1 MVMTG
6 RSWGKWLTSNVAS
19 ASRLRCAQALCVIL
33 WVFFFPGHAFAQNWI
48 PQVDRSVVRILVGG
62 VSRPDGTGSGWV
74 IAKGGYI
81 VTNRHVIDGS
91 DRQIVYYRDAMGHT
105 QSAEA
110 QIVAQSASHDL
121 VILKIDNVDLPPL
134 VTSSTLPGKGSDV
147 YALGFPGA
155 ADNALT
161 NYNDE
166 NGLVESTVTS
176 GKIGRIIE
184 AQLFGPQDR
193 QGYARTTWVQH
204 SAAISGGNS
213 GGPLF
218 DSCGRVIAI
227 NTAGALGQVQ
237 DEHGTVELPQGI
249 QWAAPIKSVLPL
261 INDISEPI
269 SVENQTSVCNGQFA
283 GVSVTPAAPAS
294 ANDIPYWPIVGAIFL
309 VGGAL
314 IGVFVLLR
322 KPAIAGPANGPLVAR
337 YPVQIEGRSTDLWQL
352 GGQTKAGV
360 PVIVEARVGSRMTI
374 GRTTAGGAFCIDDP
388 TVSRRHLVVDFGPL
402 DVTVQDL
409 GSSNGTF
416 LDGRPL
422 GARPVQARPGQM
434 LRIGSVNLLVGKSD
448 AKSQPRGH

>member
-1 MVMTG
+1 M
-6 RSWGKWLTSNVAS
+6 WGVSVA
-19 ASRLRCAQALCVIL
+19 RLRYVQALCFALCLALCVL
-33 WVFFFPGHAFAQNWI
+33 LLPHQAFAQNWI
-48 PQVDRSVVRILVGG
+48 PQVDRSVVRILVGSA
-62 VSRPDGTGSGWV
+62 SRPEGTGSGWV

-81 VTNRHVIDGS
+81 VTNHHVIDGS
-91 DRQIVYYRDAMGHT
+91 DRQVVYYRDATGHT

-110 QIVAQSASHDL
+110 KIVAQSASHDL

-147 YALGFPGA
+147 FALGFPGA
-155 ADNALT
+155 ADDALT
-161 NYNDE
+161 DYNDE

-184 AQLFGPQDR
+184 AQLFGPNDR
-193 QGYARTTWVQH
+193 QGFARTTWVQH

-218 DSCGRVIAI
+218 DSCGRVIAV

-249 QWAAPIKSVLPL
+249 QWAAPIKNVLPL
-261 INDISEPI
+261 IKDISG
-269 SVENQTSVCNGQFA
+269 SVPVANQTSVCNGEFA
-283 GVSVTPAAPAS
+283 GVSVTPTAPAS
-294 ANDIPYWPIVGAIFL
+294 STEISYWPIVGAIFL

-314 IGVFVLLR
+314 IGVFVLMR
-322 KPAIAGPANGPLVAR
+322 RPAVAGPANVS
-337 YPVQIEGRSTDLWQL
+337 PVGRPQLPNEGVSNEVWRLR
-352 GGQTKAGV
+352 GQTKAGV
-360 PVIVEARVGSRMTI
+360 PVVLEARVGSRMTI
-374 GRTTAGGAFCIDDP
+374 GRVAAAGGACIDDP
-388 TVSRRHLVVDFGPL
+388 TVSRRHLVLDFGSL

-422 GARPVQARPGQM
+422 GARPVQARSGQM
-434 LRIGSVNLLVGKSD
+434 LRVGGVNLLLGKS
-448 AKSQPRGH
+448 AAPSRNGVR